1 MTPLLELR
9 AVRYTYAA
17 HACRPEHPRPPALDG
32 VDLQLRAHSR
42 LAILGANGA
51 GKSTLLLHLNGTLRP
66 SSGELFLDGS
76 RFDYSRRG
84 LTTLRQH
91 VGLVLQEPDDQLFAG
106 TVRQDISFGPLNLGL
121 SEAEAAVRVDAA
133 LEAMELTALADLPP
147 HQLSQGQRKRAAI
160 AGALAMRPRLLVL
173 DEPTAGLDPRGI
185 DELARQLDLLHA
197 RGIAI
202 VLTTHDIDFAH
213 RWAREVA
220 IVQEGRIVVQGAPDP
235 ILGDARLMH
244 AAGLRL
250 PIALAIRQAL
260 AAETTA
266 RPVPDAV

>member
-32 VDLQLRAHSR
+32 VDLQLHIRSR

-121 SEAEAAVRVDAA
+121 SEAEASARVEAA
-133 LEAMELTALADLPP
+133 LEAMDLTTLADLPP
-147 HQLSQGQRKRAAI
+147 HQLSHGQRKRAAI

-185 DELARQLDLLHA
+185 EELAHQLDLLHA
-197 RGIAI
+197 RGIAL

-244 AAGLRL
+244 TAGLRL

-266 RPVPDAV
+266 RPVADAV

>member
-1 MTPLLELR
+1 
-9 AVRYTYAA
+9 
-17 HACRPEHPRPPALDG
+17 
-32 VDLQLRAHSR
+32 
-42 LAILGANGA
+42 
-51 GKSTLLLHLNGTLRP
+51 
-66 SSGELFLDGS
+66 
-76 RFDYSRRG
+76 
-84 LTTLRQH
+84 
-91 VGLVLQEPDDQLFAG
+91 LFAG
-106 TVRQDISFGPLNLGL
+106 TVRQDVSFGPLNLGL
-121 SEAEAAVRVDAA
+121 PESEAATRVDAA
-133 LEAMELTALADLPP
+133 LEAMDLTTLADLPP
-147 HQLSQGQRKRAAI
+147 HQLSHGQRKRAAI

-220 IVQEGRIVVQGAPDP
+220 IVQAGRIVAQGAPDP

-244 AAGLRL
+244 TAGLRL

-266 RPVPDAV
+266 RPVADAV